1 MAKTIIVSNRLP
13 IRLELKHGDL
23 HYVPS
28 EGGLATALGSVYK
41 DGDNIWIG
49 WPGKTI
55 TGQAQQ
61 KAVTQALEEHSMRP
75 VFLSEQEV
83 EEYYLGFSNETLW
96 PAFHYF
102 VQHMRFNADHWRAYV
117 AANKKFAEEIL
128 RWLEPGDIIW
138 VHDYQLMLVPQ
149 LIRESAPNVTVGF
162 FQHIPF
168 PSYEVF
174 RMIPWRQELLD
185 GLLGAD
191 YIGFHTY
198 DDMRHFLSSCH
209 RLAGIPYD
217 GNELIVGNRL
227 VVADSLPMG
236 IDYKKYAD
244 SALSEEA
251 AERVNRYKKSL
262 RAEHLV
268 LSIDRLDYSKGIPAR
283 LRAFEM
289 FLQQHPTYHGRVSL
303 VLLVVP
309 SRDTVES
316 YKALKEEVDLLVGRI
331 NGTYGEM
338 AWTPI
343 HYFYRSFSLPA
354 LSALYKM
361 CDIAMITPMRDG
373 MNLVCKE
380 FIASKHDGN
389 GVLILS
395 EMAGSAKELSDAIL
409 VNPNDQQAM
418 IDALVDAIEM
428 DEHDRILRMQILQQS
443 IQRYT
448 IFHWV
453 KYFLSNLKKVKQQQ
467 ADMAIASLDDQALH
481 HILEAYEKS
490 DQRMIFLDY
499 DGTLVGFNDDPN
511 KCEPDSELIETLVA
525 FTSDPRNHLIIIS
538 GRDKN
543 TLGKWLGDL
552 RLDLIAEH
560 GTWFKSYGGDWVEIE
575 RPNDDWK
582 PDAKELLSFYVDRT
596 PGSFIE
602 EKEYSLAW
610 HYRKVEMGLG
620 KLRSRELVSQ
630 LRHELTTKQLS
641 ILDGNKVVEIKPD
654 QVNKGR
660 AAQRWIAA
668 YEPTFLL
675 AAGDDKTDEDMFKAL
690 PNDAVTIK
698 IGPGHSAARF
708 GVSDHRQFRSFL
720 HSVITRSDL
729 IES

>member
-1 MAKTIIVSNRLP
+1 MGKTIIVSNRLP
-13 IRLELKHGDL
+13 IRLEVKQGDL

-28 EGGLATALGSVYK
+28 EGGLATGLGSIYK
-41 DGDNIWIG
+41 EGDNIWIG
-49 WPGKTI
+49 WPGKPI
-55 TGQAQQ
+55 ADER
-61 KAVTQALEEHSMRP
+61 KEEVVDALAEHNMQP
-75 VFLSEQEV
+75 VFLTEKDIED
-83 EEYYLGFSNETLW
+83 YYLGFSNETLW
-96 PAFHYF
+96 PAFHF
-102 VQHMRFNADHWRAYV
+102 VQHVKFNAAHWDAYV
-117 AANKKFAEEIL
+117 RANRKFADAIL
-128 RWLEPGDIIW
+128 HALDPSDVVW

-149 LIRESAPNVTVGF
+149 MIREVAPEASIGF

-174 RMIPWRQELLD
+174 RMIPWRQQLLN
-185 GLLGAD
+185 GVLGAD

-198 DDMRHFLSSCH
+198 DDTRHFLSSCH
-209 RLAGIPYD
+209 RLAGIAYD

-227 VVADSLPMG
+227 VIADSLPMG

-244 SALSEEA
+244 SAQSPEASER
-251 AERVNRYKKSL
+251 AERYVRSL
-262 RAEHLV
+262 SAENLV

-283 LRAFEM
+283 LRAFEA
-289 FLQQHPTYHGRVSL
+289 FLDQHPRYRGQVSL

-331 NGTYGEM
+331 NGSYGEM

-380 FIASKHDGN
+380 FIASKRDGN

-395 EMAGSAKELSDAIL
+395 EMAGSAKELSDALL
-409 VNPNDQQAM
+409 VNPNDQQSM
-418 IDALVDAIEM
+418 VDALVDAIEM
-428 DEHDRILRMQILQQS
+428 DKHDRILRMNILQQS
-443 IQRYT
+443 LQRYT

-453 KYFLSNLKKVKQQQ
+453 KYFLSNLNKVKQRQ
-467 ADMAIASLDDQALH
+467 ADTALANLDD
-481 HILEAYEKS
+481 EARVKVFDQYNRS

-511 KCEPDSELIETLVA
+511 ACQPDGELIETLVA
-525 FTSDPRNHLIIIS
+525 FTSDPRNHIIIIS
-538 GRDKN
+538 GRDKH
-543 TLGKWLGDL
+543 TLGEWLGNL

-560 GTWFKSYGGDWVEIE
+560 GTWFKSYGGDWVQIE
-575 RPNDDWK
+575 RLDAGWK
-582 PDAKELLSFYVDRT
+582 PEAREILSFYVDRT

-602 EKEYSLAW
+602 EKDHSLAW
-610 HYRKVEMGLG
+610 HYRKAEMGLG

-630 LRHELTTKQLS
+630 LRHELTMKNLTV
-641 ILDGNKVVEIKPD
+641 LDGNKVVEIKPE

-668 YEPTFLL
+668 YEPSFLL
-675 AAGDDKTDEDMFKAL
+675 AAGDDKTDEDTFKAL
-690 PNDAVTIK
+690 PKDAVTIK
-698 IGPGHSAARF
+698 IGPGHSAAEF
-708 GVSDHRQFRSFL
+708 GVSDHRQLRFFL
-720 HSVITRSDL
+720 SSLIAQAEL
-729 IES
+729 IEN